1 MKVKLVYGPPCGGK
15 STYVDEHAKKDDA
28 IWDGDKVVRAIT
40 TKKDHSATL
49 HKAQKTVMFLREK
62 MVESLRYHDAI
73 DTLWFCCRYPN
84 DRVKEILD
92 GLDVE
97 EIPIIPTEE
106 ECYEN
111 LEKDD
116 TRPDKDEWKKII
128 HKWYQEHSD
137 NSNKRKVSNSM
148 NKFWNWIRNEQKDE
162 FGSERTLVLDGPI
175 SDSTWYGDEV
185 TPQKFKDELYAEKG
199 DITLWINSPGGD
211 VFAAAQIYNLLMD
224 YPYDITV
231 KIDGIAASAAS
242 VIAMAGTKV
251 CMSPV
256 AMMMIHNPST
266 AVMGDAS
273 DLKDAIAML
282 NEVKESIINA
292 YETKTLLDRD
302 KLSRMM
308 DNTTWMNARKAL
320 ELNFC
325 DEILFT
331 EETKAIA
338 ASASAFSPNIVNRA
352 FITKFRSNHPAEET
366 KVSAEQ
372 LMNRL
377 NLLAH

>member
-1 MKVKLVYGPPCGGK
+1 
-15 STYVDEHAKKDDA
+15 
-28 IWDGDKVVRAIT
+28 
-40 TKKDHSATL
+40 
-49 HKAQKTVMFLREK
+49 
-62 MVESLRYHDAI
+62 
-73 DTLWFCCRYPN
+73 
-84 DRVKEILD
+84 
-92 GLDVE
+92 
-97 EIPIIPTEE
+97 
-106 ECYEN
+106 
-111 LEKDD
+111 
-116 TRPDKDEWKKII
+116 
-128 HKWYQEHSD
+128 
-137 NSNKRKVSNSM
+137 
-148 NKFWNWIRNEQKDE
+148 
-162 FGSERTLVLDGPI
+162 
-175 SDSTWYGDEV
+175 
-185 TPQKFKDELYAEKG
+185 
-199 DITLWINSPGGD
+199 
-211 VFAAAQIYNLLMD
+211 MD

-338 ASASAFSPNIVNRA
+338 ASASAFSPNIVNKA